1 MTCILITGAASGL
14 GHAFLSHYASDP
26 SSTIF
31 AIDRSPIQL
40 PSLCAADVTTSAVD
54 VTSTTS
60 LRALAQSTLKDKA
73 IDLLIHCAGIRGLV
87 QSIHEADPDDIPKAD
102 NIDNMDAATMMKTFQ
117 VNSLGTFLVIQTFL
131 PNLRNMR
138 VATFDSQSTKPPRV
152 LIMTSRM
159 GSISYNTTG
168 GAFAYRASKAALN
181 AMVKSFSIDVPDVL
195 FILMHPGRVE
205 TGIVLS
211 REAGAIEAEVSVRD
225 MLATMQKLG
234 KEDSGRFVDRFG
246 ETIGW

>member
-14 GHAFLSHYASDP
+14 GYAFLSHYASDP
-26 SSTIF
+26 SNTIF
-31 AIDRSPIQL
+31 AIDRSPIQM
-40 PSLCAADVTTSAVD
+40 PSLCVARVTLSAVD

-60 LRALAQSTLKDKA
+60 LCALAQSTLKDKA

-87 QSIHEADPDDIPKAD
+87 QSIHEAHPDDIPKAD

-131 PNLRNMR
+131 PNLHLS
-138 VATFDSQSTKPPRV
+138 VAASDSQSPKPPRV

-168 GAFAYRASKAALN
+168 GGFAYRASKAALN
-181 AMVKSFSIDVPDVL
+181 AIVKSFSIDVPDVL

-211 REAGAIEAEVSVRD
+211 REAGAIEAEDSVQN
-225 MLATMQKLG
+225 MLATMQTLG